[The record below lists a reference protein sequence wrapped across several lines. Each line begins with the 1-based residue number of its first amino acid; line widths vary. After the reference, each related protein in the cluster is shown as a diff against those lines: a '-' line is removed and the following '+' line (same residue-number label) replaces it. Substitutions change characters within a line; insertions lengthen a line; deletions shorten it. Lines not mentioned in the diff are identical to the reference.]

1 MPTLKVPARQRI
13 LHLLK
18 RSGGLTAQEIAR
30 ELEITAVAVRKHLE
44 RMQEEGL
51 IVLHTRA
58 ASRGRPAVIYALS
71 ETGDALFPQRYDQLV
86 VDMLQDI
93 TSLEGEEKLVRLFNL
108 RNDRVARTYQIRLQD
123 KPLHEA
129 VRELARARDD
139 DGYMA
144 NVEEG
149 KGGFVISEHNCPIY
163 DVAQRF
169 PQACQCEHELFQRL
183 LNANVTRES
192 TLIDGATSC
201 RYHIEGEP

>member
-1 MPTLKVPARQRI
+1 MPTTKVPARQRI

-18 RSGGLTAQEIAR
+18 RSGGSTAQEIAR
-30 ELEITAVAVRKHLE
+30 DLAITTVGVRKHLE

-51 IVLHTRA
+51 ILLHTRS
-58 ASRGRPAVIYALS
+58 ASRGRPALVYALS
-71 ETGDALFPQRYDQLV
+71 ESGDALFPQRYDQFV

-108 RNDRVARTYQIRLQD
+108 RNDRVAQTYQIRLQD
-123 KPLHEA
+123 KPFREA
-129 VRELARARDD
+129 VRELAKARDD

-144 NVEEG
+144 NLEEG
-149 KGGFVISEHNCPIY
+149 NGGFVISEHNCPIY

-183 LNANVTRES
+183 LNVNVTRES
-192 TLIDGATSC
+192 TLIDGATAC
-201 RYHIEGEP
+201 RYHFEPEQ